1 MDNERAALDRRL
13 QLATTI
19 AREAGTL
26 TLRYFRQA
34 DLAVESKADATPVTA
49 ADRGAEE
56 LLRQRIVA
64 AFPADAILGEE
75 FPSRDGTSGYRW
87 ILDPIDG
94 TKAFVHGVPLY
105 GTLIGV
111 ERGGESL
118 VGVIHIPAMD
128 EMAYAAVGQGAWHAI
143 GNRPP
148 QPAKVSACRSLGEGL
163 FLTSSIASFE
173 RVGRRDTFDRLLQ
186 SCKLTRTW
194 GDCYGYLMIATGRAE
209 VMIDPIVALWDMAAL
224 KPIIE
229 EAGGRFT
236 DWQGCPTIHSGQ
248 CIATNGLL
256 HDEVLAEIRR

>member
-1 MDNERAALDRRL
+1 MVTDPEGIERRL
-13 QLATTI
+13 RLAVDI
-19 AREAGTL
+19 AREAGDL

-75 FPSRDGTSGYRW
+75 FPSREGTSGYRW

-94 TKAFVHGVPLY
+94 TKSFVRGVPLY

-111 ERGGESL
+111 ERDGESL
-118 VGVIHIPAMD
+118 AGVIRIPAMD
-128 EMAYAAVGQGAWHAI
+128 EMVYAALGHGAWHVI
-143 GNRPP
+143 GYQPPRP
-148 QPAKVSACRSLGEGL
+148 ARVSTCLSLGESL
-163 FLTSSIASFE
+163 FLTSSVASFCKA
-173 RVGRRDTFDRLLQ
+173 GRREVFDRLLEA
-186 SCKLTRTW
+186 CKLTRTW
-194 GDCYGYLMIATGRAE
+194 GDCYGYMMIATGRAD

-224 KPIIE
+224 KPVIE

-236 DWQGCPTIHSGQ
+236 DWQGQATIHSGQ
-248 CIATNGLL
+248 CIATNGRVHEAVLTLL
-256 HDEVLAEIRR
+256 